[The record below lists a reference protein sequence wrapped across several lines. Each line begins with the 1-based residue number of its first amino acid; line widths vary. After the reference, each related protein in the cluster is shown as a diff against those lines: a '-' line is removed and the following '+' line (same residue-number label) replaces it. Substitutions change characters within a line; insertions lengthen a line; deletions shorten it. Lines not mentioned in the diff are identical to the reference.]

1 MLLYEKLQI
10 FQTLICVIITVMCIA
25 AVSHSDSGFVRA
37 VAIGF
42 TLVGL
47 CYSRDIGWFVY
58 DAIGEVL
65 EQVFM
70 FGVFAFI
77 ICLGIIIFVLP
88 VLAILKW
95 FISL

>member
-10 FQTLICVIITVMCIA
+10 IQTPVCVIITVMCIA
-25 AVSHSDSGFVRA
+25 AVSHSDSGFVLHWPD
-37 VAIGF
+37 F
-42 TLVGL
+42 F
-47 CYSRDIGWFVY
+47 YSRDMGWFVY
-58 DAIGEVL
+58 DAIAEVL
-65 EQVFM
+65 EQVFL